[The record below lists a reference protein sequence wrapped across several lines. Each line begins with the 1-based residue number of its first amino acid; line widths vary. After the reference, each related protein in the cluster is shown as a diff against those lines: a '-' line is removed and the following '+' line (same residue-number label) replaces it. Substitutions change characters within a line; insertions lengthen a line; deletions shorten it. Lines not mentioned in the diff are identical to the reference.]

1 MIVDCHSYIN
11 MATATAAAARTRM
24 AVEVEREP
32 SAEEVEA
39 SWG

>member
-32 SAEEVEA
+32 SEEVEA